1 MRKVKMPDIK
11 KIPNMP
17 FDFSLLLNEG
27 TFPFGDILTNCLEQ
41 MPSGVAYCKML
52 YAENGK
58 PQDFIYLY
66 TNPAFHL
73 QTGLSDV
80 TGKAVSEVVK
90 GIRETNPEIFEIYGA
105 VVAGSGSKNF
115 EIFIDKLQQWFS
127 VQAFSPKPEHFI
139 AIFNVISQRK
149 DAEQALIK
157 SKQHYKSLLEDQT
170 EIICRFKPD
179 STMLYVNDAFCRLF
193 GEARENLIGK
203 TWHPV
208 AWHEDI
214 AFVNEKLSMLSP
226 TNPVVTIENR
236 IVTAS
241 GEIRWVQFVNRA
253 FFDEHGVLLEMQ
265 AIGRDITERKQAEM
279 ANLELYQR
287 LTQIASRVP
296 GVIYQYQLRP
306 DGSACFPYASEA
318 IRDIYR
324 VTPEQVQEDASDVYA
339 ILHPDDYAGI
349 VASIQQSAISLE
361 PWQQEYRV
369 RFADGTVRWLYG
381 NAIPQKLE
389 DESVLWHGFITD
401 ITDRKQLEQQLIA
414 SAQEI
419 HDLYDYAPCGYH
431 SIDPNGILINI
442 NATELEWLG
451 YTREEVIGKKKISD
465 FFTPESQSTYNKM
478 LPKFLIEGYIKD
490 LEFELVNKNAE
501 IRQVSASATAIR
513 DANGNFLKSR
523 SVLYDITEL
532 KNTQKMLHQ
541 LTIQQQAMLNNDL
554 VGIVKLRD
562 RRVVWIN
569 KAMERMFGYSME
581 EMHGQLTRL
590 FYLDDAAY
598 QSLGKACYPILKARG
613 IYRTQIEM
621 LRKDGE
627 IIWIDL
633 SGVELPDNRDESVW
647 MLSEITLLKRH
658 QQELEHIAYHDILTG
673 LPNRLLVADRL
684 TQALAHAERAKLS
697 VAVCYIDLD
706 GFKPINDQFGHLVGD
721 KVLIEIA
728 HRMQVAVRVNDTVGR
743 LGGDEFVLLLTNLE
757 HIDEYQLI
765 LQRFIF
771 AINQPIVLTE
781 SCQVAVGA
789 SIGVALYPLDSSD
802 PDILLRHAD
811 QAMYHAKQSG
821 RNRVCLFS
829 RDKPI

>member
-1 MRKVKMPDIK
+1 
-11 KIPNMP
+11 
-17 FDFSLLLNEG
+17 
-27 TFPFGDILTNCLEQ
+27 
-41 MPSGVAYCKML
+41 
-52 YAENGK
+52 
-58 PQDFIYLY
+58 
-66 TNPAFHL
+66 
-73 QTGLSDV
+73 
-80 TGKAVSEVVK
+80 
-90 GIRETNPEIFEIYGA
+90 
-105 VVAGSGSKNF
+105 
-115 EIFIDKLQQWFS
+115 
-127 VQAFSPKPEHFI
+127 
-139 AIFNVISQRK
+139 
-149 DAEQALIK
+149 
-157 SKQHYKSLLEDQT
+157 
-170 EIICRFKPD
+170 
-179 STMLYVNDAFCRLF
+179 
-193 GEARENLIGK
+193 
-203 TWHPV
+203 
-208 AWHEDI
+208 
-214 AFVNEKLSMLSP
+214 
-226 TNPVVTIENR
+226 
-236 IVTAS
+236 
-241 GEIRWVQFVNRA
+241 
-253 FFDEHGVLLEMQ
+253 
-265 AIGRDITERKQAEM
+265 
-279 ANLELYQR
+279 
-287 LTQIASRVP
+287 
-296 GVIYQYQLRP
+296 
-306 DGSACFPYASEA
+306 
-318 IRDIYR
+318 
-324 VTPEQVQEDASDVYA
+324 
-339 ILHPDDYAGI
+339 
-349 VASIQQSAISLE
+349 
-361 PWQQEYRV
+361 
-369 RFADGTVRWLYG
+369 
-381 NAIPQKLE
+381 
-389 DESVLWHGFITD
+389 
-401 ITDRKQLEQQLIA
+401 
-414 SAQEI
+414 
-419 HDLYDYAPCGYH
+419 
-431 SIDPNGILINI
+431 
-442 NATELEWLG
+442 
-451 YTREEVIGKKKISD
+451 
-465 FFTPESQSTYNKM
+465 
-478 LPKFLIEGYIKD
+478 
-490 LEFELVNKNAE
+490 
-501 IRQVSASATAIR
+501 
-513 DANGNFLKSR
+513 
-523 SVLYDITEL
+523 
-532 KNTQKMLHQ
+532 
-541 LTIQQQAMLNNDL
+541 
-554 VGIVKLRD
+554 
-562 RRVVWIN
+562 
-569 KAMERMFGYSME
+569 MERMFGYSME